1 MAVREEYALESAKRT
16 GEALQG
22 KKECLQEGV
31 SRLEKRGI
39 RVLHKSQ
46 AIWPLGSKAKIR
58 SEKPISAGEDD
69 KVVATRHVLRGI

>member
-39 RVLHKSQ
+39 RVLHKS
-46 AIWPLGSKAKIR
+46 
-58 SEKPISAGEDD
+58 
-69 KVVATRHVLRGI
+69 